1 MTAAT
6 IIHSAGTARP
16 LLSGGWADCG
26 GTFPTIVTDRD
37 ASCRVLDALAQAK
50 VARR

>member
-6 IIHSAGTARP
+6 ITHPAGTARP
-16 LLSGGWADCG
+16 LLSGGWAVDCG

-37 ASCRVLDALAQAK
+37 A
-50 VARR
+50 ARR